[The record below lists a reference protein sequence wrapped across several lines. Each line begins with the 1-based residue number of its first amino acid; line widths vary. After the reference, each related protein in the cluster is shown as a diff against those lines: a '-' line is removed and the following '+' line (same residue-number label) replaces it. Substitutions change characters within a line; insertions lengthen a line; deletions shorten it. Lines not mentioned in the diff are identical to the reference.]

1 MSVGKSSIS
10 RMAKASSQPAEGIR
24 TLAPEVPA
32 GDAATPPKKTTTAAK
47 KNTASSSAITGVLNS
62 SVNCLF
68 VFFFAAVFFGV
79 FLLCTIRS
87 PP

>member
-47 KNTASSSAITGVLNS
+47 KNTTSSSKKSAAKSTVTAKPTKAEG
-62 SVNCLF
+62 
-68 VFFFAAVFFGV
+68 FATVTIGGELPYW
-79 FLLCTIRS
+79 LL
-87 PP
+87 

>member
-10 RMAKASSQPAEGIR
+10 RMAKASNQPAEGIR

-47 KNTASSSAITGVLNS
+47 KNTVSSSKKS
-62 SVNCLF
+62 
-68 VFFFAAVFFGV
+68 AAKSTTAAKPAKAESFPAVTIGGELPYW
-79 FLLCTIRS
+79 LL
-87 PP
+87 

>member
-10 RMAKASSQPAEGIR
+10 RMAKTSSQPAEGIR

-47 KNTASSSAITGVLNS
+47 KNTTSSSKKSAAKSTVTAKPTKAEGFSTVAIGGELPYW
-62 SVNCLF
+62 
-68 VFFFAAVFFGV
+68 
-79 FLLCTIRS
+79 LL
-87 PP
+87 